1 MSEKS
6 ERLFAAIG
14 DVNDKAVDEAAR
26 AMEKRKKPRRWL
38 RRTAGAAAALILVA
52 GAGLLLLPRGGGAGG
67 AGSSGSTFMS
77 YAGPVMPLT
86 LREENGDITAER
98 DITLDFA
105 PWGEQE
111 VDGVRSFET
120 NIRVTDS
127 YVLTNASGREQ
138 TVSVLYPFAGD
149 LNSRGALCPSLTLD
163 GQPVEAV
170 LHPGR
175 YSGGPYGLWAAWREG
190 PWEVNLTQAENWE
203 AYREVLADGAY
214 QAAALEG
221 FPDLSGV
228 PVVVYDFTDP
238 WGPQSDDGLDP
249 TIRAAF
255 TLPSGRSS
263 VLTSG
268 FHGMTWDHDTG
279 RMIQSFTIPRENRK
293 DPLETFRLVVLGED
307 IQNLDVRAYDTAG
320 YEGGSVIENAGV
332 TVTRYESVLE
342 SVFLEIMERRYDRY
356 AEGNEEGFALYFA
369 LMKDQL
375 VNYYGI
381 LDDDPA
387 VRYAN
392 GCIPVSELNADRVT
406 RVFYLETE
414 VAIPAG
420 GSVTL
425 TAEMVKEASCDH
437 VCSDRRNRDIYGYD
451 LTTRLGSNLTFT
463 RQRAAL
469 EDRGAVEI
477 VRQNFGFDP
486 RRGVKTV
493 ELDPAQE
500 HYYLEVRR
508 RR

>member
-6 ERLFAAIG
+6 ERLFEAIG
-14 DVNDKAVDEAAR
+14 NVNDKAVDEAAQ
-26 AMEKRKKPRRWL
+26 AMEKRRKPRWWL
-38 RRTAGAAAALILVA
+38 RWTAGLAAVLILAA
-52 GAGLLLLPRGGGAGG
+52 GAGLLFLPRGGGAGG
-67 AGSSGSTFMS
+67 TGSNGSTFMS

-105 PWGEQE
+105 PWGERE
-111 VDGVRSFET
+111 VESIRSFEA

-163 GQPVEAV
+163 GQPVEAA
-170 LHPGR
+170 LRPGR

-203 AYREVLADGAY
+203 AYREVLSDGSY
-214 QAAALEG
+214 QAAALED

-238 WGPQSDDGLDP
+238 WGPQPDDGSYP

-255 TLPSGRSS
+255 ELSSGRSS
-263 VLTSG
+263 VLTAG

-279 RMIQSFTIPRENRK
+279 MMIQSFIIPRESEKNQR
-293 DPLETFRLVVLGED
+293 EIYRLVVLGED
-307 IQNLDVRAYDTAG
+307 IRDLDVRAYDTAG
-320 YEGGSVIENAGV
+320 QEGGSVIENAGV
-332 TVTRYESVLE
+332 TVTRYESDLE
-342 SVFLEIMERRYDRY
+342 SVFLEMMENRYDRY
-356 AEGNEEGFALYFA
+356 TAGSRADFALYYA

-375 VNYYGI
+375 ANYYGI

-392 GCIPVSELNADRVT
+392 GYIPGSELNADRVT

-414 VAIPAG
+414 VTIPAG

-425 TAEMVKEASCDH
+425 TAEMVKEASYDH

-451 LTTRLGSNLTFT
+451 LVTRLGSNLTCT

-469 EDRGAVEI
+469 EDRGAIEI
-477 VRQNFGFDP
+477 VRQNFGFDL
-486 RRGVKTV
+486 RQGVKTV

-500 HYYLEVRR
+500 HYYLEVRQR
-508 RR
+508 